1 MSRLNLPD
9 YDDENPVLQA
19 AYLYE
24 RHGLSVIPVHER
36 DKLPVGK
43 WKIRQTTRNIVTE
56 LTAHFQ
62 GSGSMLNIG
71 IVTGSVSGELVVLDV
86 DPRDGGNES
95 LANLIMNGLKLPDT
109 VHCKTGSGGDHYYFR
124 APIGTVTRIRN
135 SASSLGPGLD
145 IRAEGGQVVA
155 PPSIHACGNEYAW
168 SADHGIG
175 EIGIAPIPQRLL
187 DLVLQEIDDDP
198 ADGELIKVINDTT
211 KTVSS
216 LGLLINGRKNY
227 MAEVVA
233 KSYATLSVLRLG
245 HPLTEQEMFSHCWP
259 VYFGNVEG
267 NEIEL
272 ERNGRGKSLML
283 EKVRYILTPERQE
296 YLQQQ
301 GLSAANS
308 TGAQLGKA
316 GRDGQQDSPVAAPGR
331 SFHSQPLTKLSLSE
345 RERRQFLVPY
355 RHMRGHIT
363 MTAAAPGLGKSTFGI
378 QEAVSMA
385 TGLDFLKL
393 GVGSEPVRVY
403 ILNNEETRDEI
414 ERRIE
419 ATCTYFGVPVDG
431 HILSNLFIHSGVD
444 SHKFRAAASVRDQVM
459 PTEDL
464 VTLQELLVDLKIDL
478 LIIDPFVQAHH
489 VPEGSNEQISQV
501 MNLIRSMA
509 GPNTAVHIIHH
520 ARKPPPGSSTA
531 AGDMFSARGAG
542 SMASEAHFV
551 FTMTDMTEKEAESF
565 GIAKEERNLYLRQD
579 DAKGKFRPPEGASW
593 LLRHGQHM
601 PYGGMI
607 GEEIGVLVPWEP
619 PEHALSDWGYTR
631 TSPLLDAIQRSWDA
645 GKPLSAHVQGRDRYV
660 VNVLIAEHGVP
671 RSVAKKLLAQWLRDG
686 TLIEDQ
692 IDGRSKAK
700 GLHTAAQGVVSD

>member
-155 PPSIHACGNEYAW
+155 PPSIHACGNEYRW
-168 SADHGIG
+168 SDGHGIG
-175 EIGIAPIPQRLL
+175 EIGIAAIPQRLL
-187 DLVLQEIDDDP
+187 DLVLQEVDDQ
-198 ADGELIKVINDTT
+198 ANGGLIKAINSTT

-216 LGLLINGRKNY
+216 LGLRNDGRKNY

-245 HPLTEQEMFSHCWP
+245 QPLTEQELFNHCWP

-316 GRDGQQDSPVAAPGR
+316 GREGQLAIPPVDAPGHQ
-331 SFHSQPLTKLSLSE
+331 FHDQPLTKLAMHE
-345 RERRQFLVPY
+345 RPKREFLVPY

-363 MTAAAPGLGKSTFGI
+363 MTAAAPGVGKSTFGI

-393 GVGSEPVRVY
+393 GVGPEPLRVY

-419 ATCTYFGVPVDG
+419 ACCSYFGVPLDG
-431 HILSNLFIHSGVD
+431 HVLTNIFIHSGVD
-444 SHKFRAAASVRDQVM
+444 SHKFRAASVIQDRVVAT
-459 PTEDL
+459 PDL
-464 VTLQELLVDLKIDL
+464 MSLQTTLVALKIDL
-478 LIIDPFVQAHH
+478 LIIDPFVQSHH
-489 VPEGSNEQISQV
+489 IPEGLNEQISEV
-501 MNLIRSMA
+501 MGLLRAMVGNA
-509 GPNTAVHIIHH
+509 ACHIIHH
-520 ARKPPPGSSTA
+520 TRKPPPGGSTP
-531 AGDMFSARGAG
+531 AGDMNSARGAG
-542 SMASEAHFV
+542 SMASEAHFI
-551 FTMTDMTEKEAESF
+551 FTMTDMTEREAETF
-565 GIAKEERNLYLRQD
+565 GIAEDDRNLYLRHD

-593 LLRHGQHM
+593 LWRVGVHM
-601 PYGGMI
+601 PYGML
-607 GEEIGVLVPWEP
+607 GEEVGTLVPWEP
-619 PEHALSDWGYTR
+619 PQDEMESYQYTKTR
-631 TSPLLDAIQRSWDA
+631 PMLDGIERAWVD
-645 GKPLSAHVQGRDRYV
+645 GKPFSAHSQARDLYIV
-660 VNVLIAEHGVP
+660 TYLINEHSVR
-671 RSVAKKLLAQWLRDG
+671 RSAAKKLLRQWLKDG
-686 TLIEDQ
+686 TVIEVEWDKRNRTRRLKLADS
-692 IDGRSKAK
+692 DG
-700 GLHTAAQGVVSD
+700 